1 MTTETTEP
9 PGTDGVTTG
18 DVLSAYVG
26 ARASQLQ
33 SRYGQDEAKAVAAL
47 ARLRRAM
54 TSDGRLNPQVW
65 DVFDEMPPKLIW
77 ERDEPSPAERA
88 AIAAL
93 TLFATHQQSRRD
105 KGMHHGGHSHSLGRA
120 MATLSRGSEG
130 QGVTERFRAL
140 TRASDL
146 TSVLSH
152 LRALVTRLRGAR
164 IPLDY
169 AALAKDLY
177 DLQFPGGMDSVRIRW
192 IRDFHRPVRA
202 EADSPATDTATTTD
216 PTDSGDDA

>member
-1 MTTETTEP
+1 MTTETTDP
-9 PGTDGVTTG
+9 TG
-18 DVLSAYVG
+18 SSGATAGNVLAAYVG
-26 ARASQLQ
+26 TRASQLQ
-33 SRYGQDEAKAVAAL
+33 SRYGQDDAKAVAAL

-65 DVFDEMPPKLIW
+65 DAFDGMPPELIW
-77 ERDEPSPAERA
+77 GRDEPSPAERA

-105 KGMHHGGHSHSLGRA
+105 KGMHQGGYSHSLGRA
-120 MATLSRGSEG
+120 AATLSRGSQG

-146 TSVLSH
+146 TSVHSH
-152 LRALVTRLRGAR
+152 LRALITRLRGER

-177 DLQFPGGMDSVRIRW
+177 DLQFSGGMDSVRIRW
-192 IRDFHRPVRA
+192 IRDFHRPIRA
-202 EADSPATDTATTTD
+202 EADSPTTDAATTTD
-216 PTDSGDDA
+216 PTDSGADA